1 MCQEFHESYFISFFQ
16 SIWWSFDPYSYS
28 EEAEVQIG
36 WGTVCKNRAWV
47 QSYIS
52 LSSPGCLQHFTACIR
67 VGELPSEPLSWGSN
81 ALMERSLLLHSGLWK
96 ASWRQHEAYLQWEL
110 SYPWPFPSL
119 CIKGNLLGNGLS
131 LGILTDFMELLFW
144 GRLDSEHY
152 IFQYLVPLLEWEISQ
167 QREEA

>member
-1 MCQEFHESYFISFFQ
+1 
-16 SIWWSFDPYSYS
+16 
-28 EEAEVQIG
+28 
-36 WGTVCKNRAWV
+36 
-47 QSYIS
+47 
-52 LSSPGCLQHFTACIR
+52 
-67 VGELPSEPLSWGSN
+67 
-81 ALMERSLLLHSGLWK
+81 MERSLLLHSDLWK

-119 CIKGNLLGNGLS
+119 WVRGNLLGKGLF

-167 QREEA
+167 QRKKPNYMAGLTGSCYYPHHGCISVTSDWCGVFCLCCSFCARVNGVIWKELKTLESGSPRGGFQLKHLFSAGLGYIILCS